1 MKTLPKGF
9 KDSDIGPIP
18 QDWEVGMLG
27 EVCHFVSGSVF
38 PEKYQGVP
46 QGKYPFAKVSD
57 MSLPGNERSLHS
69 ANNYIDDGIA
79 AKLKVSLVPPK
90 STVFAKVGAAL
101 LLNRRRLSVVTM
113 CIDNNMA
120 AACPNR
126 DTWYEYLFYL
136 LQSIDL
142 SKYCQEGALPSIN
155 TSTLQIIPVPSVTL
169 EEQQAIAGALS
180 DIDALISAQEE
191 LLAKKRAIKQGAMQE
206 LLTGR
211 RRLPGFPVR
220 PMKQT
225 DIGPIPEDWEVK
237 ELGALCNLI
246 KESGIPEPNGYC
258 IELENIESNTGRLCG
273 EVQKCIHA
281 TRFHYKADDVLYG
294 RLRAYL
300 QKYYYG
306 RENGWCSTEIWVL
319 RASDVASGFLR
330 YLVASSRFAEAAAVT
345 HGTHMPRS
353 EWKVVEKTLFG
364 IPSSISEQVAIAAV
378 LSDMDAEITAVEEEL
393 AKHRAL
399 KRGMMQELL
408 SGRIRLPYKKSTHRK
423 QNAGE

>member
-211 RRLPGFPVR
+211 RRLSGFPVR

-225 DIGPIPEDWEVK
+225 DIGPIPEDWEVRQIGSEAISTPPKKIETSDYRASGCYRVIDQGQEQCAGYSDDAKAVLQHPPYILFGDHTCIVKYTDFPFIQGADGLKILKANGGVFPRYLYYAFFNCTIPGQGYNRHWSIAK
-237 ELGALCNLI
+237 ELQIPIPAL
-246 KESGIPEPNGYC
+246 PEQ
-258 IELENIESNTGRLCG
+258 R
-273 EVQKCIHA
+273 
-281 TRFHYKADDVLYG
+281 
-294 RLRAYL
+294 
-300 QKYYYG
+300 
-306 RENGWCSTEIWVL
+306 
-319 RASDVASGFLR
+319 
-330 YLVASSRFAEAAAVT
+330 
-345 HGTHMPRS
+345 
-353 EWKVVEKTLFG
+353 
-364 IPSSISEQVAIAAV
+364 AIAEV
-378 LSDMDAEITAVEEEL
+378 LCAMDMEIEKLEEGL

-408 SGRIRLPYKKSTHRK
+408 SGRIRLPYKKTTHKK

>member
-1 MKTLPKGF
+1 MKILPEGF

-18 QDWEVGMLG
+18 QDWEVKALG
-27 EVCHFVSGSVF
+27 ELGNWTAGVTPFRSNPHYYGGNIPWIKTGELTDGYIHDAAEYITELALSQLSLRLNPIGSILIAMYGATIGKLGILAKPMTTNQACCACIPLGNVNNTFIFYQLLANRGAIIKQAEGAAQPNISKEKILVF
-38 PEKYQGVP
+38 SIGVP
-46 QGKYPFAKVSD
+46 PF
-57 MSLPGNERSLHS
+57 H
-69 ANNYIDDGIA
+69 
-79 AKLKVSLVPPK
+79 
-90 STVFAKVGAAL
+90 
-101 LLNRRRLSVVTM
+101 
-113 CIDNNMA
+113 
-120 AACPNR
+120 
-126 DTWYEYLFYL
+126 
-136 LQSIDL
+136 
-142 SKYCQEGALPSIN
+142 
-155 TSTLQIIPVPSVTL
+155 
-169 EEQQAIAGALS
+169 EQQAIAGALS

-211 RRLPGFPVR
+211 RRLPGFPIR

-408 SGRIRLPYKKSTHRK
+408 SGRIRLPYKKSTHKK